1 MNANVLQLYDRL
13 TIRQPY
19 GIWEADWF
27 AQSYRILSIH
37 AHQVPLA
44 FVKLAYFERERVA
57 ACMTSSC
64 ERAVVDLGL
73 LHNVSCDWGMA
84 VRSGG
89 SPRHTN
95 VLGADVRSPKVAR
108 W

>member
-13 TIRQPY
+13 TKRQPY
-19 GIWEADWF
+19 GLWEADWF
-27 AQSYRILSIH
+27 ALSYRILSIH

-44 FVKLAYFERERVA
+44 LVQLAYFERERVV
-57 ACMTSSC
+57 ACMTSNC
-64 ERAVVDLGL
+64 ERAAVDLGL

-89 SPRHTN
+89 SPGHTN
-95 VLGADVRSPKVAR
+95 VLGADVRSLKIAR
-108 W
+108 S